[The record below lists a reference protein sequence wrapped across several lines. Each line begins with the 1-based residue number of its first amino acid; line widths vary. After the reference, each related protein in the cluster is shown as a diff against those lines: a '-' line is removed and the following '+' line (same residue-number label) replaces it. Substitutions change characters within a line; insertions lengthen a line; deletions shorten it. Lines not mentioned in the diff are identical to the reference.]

1 MAVILAI
8 AGVTAGVINHNKN
21 KESYKYN
28 YDKGMESYKN
38 NEYDTAIKYLSK
50 ASKLNEGKKNA
61 ELKYTLYECYKEK
74 DNTDMQIEVLKD
86 ILSFDENNENAI
98 KVLAAIYEKRKMEHH
113 LQNLLSRI
121 KIRMAIS
128 ICLIIL

>member
-8 AGVTAGVINHNKN
+8 AGVTAGVINHNKIKN
-21 KESYKYN
+21 HISIIMIKDGKLQ
-28 YDKGMESYKN
+28 N

-74 DNTDMQIEVLKD
+74 ITQIC
-86 ILSFDENNENAI
+86 
-98 KVLAAIYEKRKMEHH
+98 R
-113 LQNLLSRI
+113 
-121 KIRMAIS
+121 
-128 ICLIIL
+128 

>member
-1 MAVILAI
+1 
-8 AGVTAGVINHNKN
+8 
-21 KESYKYN
+21 
-28 YDKGMESYKN
+28 
-38 NEYDTAIKYLSK
+38 
-50 ASKLNEGKKNA
+50 
-61 ELKYTLYECYKEK
+61 
-74 DNTDMQIEVLKD
+74 MQIEVLKD

>member
-1 MAVILAI
+1 M
-8 AGVTAGVINHNKN
+8 
-21 KESYKYN
+21 
-28 YDKGMESYKN
+28 
-38 NEYDTAIKYLSK
+38 K
-50 ASKLNEGKKNA
+50 ARKNA

-98 KVLAAIYEKRKMEHH
+98 KVLLLYMRKRKMEHH